1 VAEAPWPTKTHSS
14 LQFRAN
20 ALQNAR
26 RTVRLQHIYM
36 TYSAMNECTYMSV
49 YLSFYLYLYLSVNL
63 SVCLSIYLSIYLSFC
78 LFVCLSVYLP
88 VCLSVYPPVCP
99 SVYLFLCMYV
109 FLSVC
114 LSVYLSVCLSVYLS
128 VCLSSKF
135 GKHRFWSVDIW
146 LFRLLRVFST
156 STDYCSPPFF
166 HQHFQCWVLTTQTHI
181 QHVEITL
188 Q

>member
-1 VAEAPWPTKTHSS
+1 MRCRTLAAPFAFSTSIWHTQPW
-14 LQFRAN
+14 
-20 ALQNAR
+20 
-26 RTVRLQHIYM
+26 
-36 TYSAMNECTYMSV
+36 MNV
-49 YLSFYLYLYLSVNL
+49 PI
-63 SVCLSIYLSIYLSFC
+63 CLSIYLSIYISIYLSIYLSVCPSICLSIYLSFC
-78 LFVCLSVYLP
+78 LSVCLSVYLP
-88 VCLSVYPPVCP
+88 VCLSTHLSVRLSIYFSVCMSFYL
-99 SVYLFLCMYV
+99 SVSLPIC
-109 FLSVC
+109 LSVC
-114 LSVYLSVCLSVYLS
+114 LS

>member
-1 VAEAPWPTKTHSS
+1 MRCRTLAAPFAFSTSIWHTQPW
-14 LQFRAN
+14 
-20 ALQNAR
+20 
-26 RTVRLQHIYM
+26 
-36 TYSAMNECTYMSV
+36 MNV
-49 YLSFYLYLYLSVNL
+49 PI
-63 SVCLSIYLSIYLSFC
+63 CLSIYLSIYISIYLSIYLSVCPSICLSIYLSFC
-78 LFVCLSVYLP
+78 LSVCLSVYLP

>member
-1 VAEAPWPTKTHSS
+1 MAEAPWPTKTHSS

-63 SVCLSIYLSIYLSFC
+63 SVCLSIYLSIYLSI
-78 LFVCLSVYLP
+78 CLSVYLFA
-88 VCLSVYPPVCP
+88 CLSI
-99 SVYLFLCMYV
+99 
-109 FLSVC
+109 
-114 LSVYLSVCLSVYLS
+114 YLSVCLSTHLSVRLSIYFSVCMSFYLSVCQSTYLSVCLS

-146 LFRLLRVFST
+146 LFRLLRVFSA